1 MKFAFLLPVF
11 FTFLFSGQ
19 LDKRTVTRKNIS
31 HIVLETR
38 DDHYR
43 ITLLVSNRFPYNY
56 KSQSYPLFMKFS
68 DEQAVHQMAQK
79 LDKYL
84 ETGKILTLILDGS
97 RIQNIL
103 FEE

>member
-1 MKFAFLLPVF
+1 
-11 FTFLFSGQ
+11 
-19 LDKRTVTRKNIS
+19 
-31 HIVLETR
+31 
-38 DDHYR
+38 
-43 ITLLVSNRFPYNY
+43 
-56 KSQSYPLFMKFS
+56 MKFS